1 MGGGP
6 VTTEG
11 EVDSVRIDTVNA
23 AGPLAMPVV
32 SVATAVNISAA
43 IRLSYHLY
51 QGVAG
56 VLSVV
61 PMGLLFAIWFART
74 RQLWP
79 LIVAHA
85 IVDFI
90 GLAAGAG

>member
-1 MGGGP
+1 MTGSSRTKRPATSRMGGGP

-74 RQLWP
+74 R
-79 LIVAHA
+79 
-85 IVDFI
+85 
-90 GLAAGAG
+90 